1 MMSQILAGL
10 KDVQCYLDDIII
22 YGETLETH
30 EQRLKAVLHR
40 LDNSGLKLNMS
51 KCQFRKTELPFL
63 GHVIS
68 ASGLQP
74 DQGHVTAVAD
84 APSPQDAPTLRSF
97 LGFTSFYS
105 KFVPR
110 YAVVVEPLRA
120 LLRKDSTFKWTDET
134 EKAFCQLKELTITSP
149 ALALFDPMLPTVTM
163 ALVLYNSMATLKRQ
177 LLLHHVLLQTVK
189 GNTAQSKRK
198 LLTYLEP
205 DMEMIALVSDDFATI
220 TMEAK

>member
-1 MMSQILAGL
+1 M
-10 KDVQCYLDDIII
+10 
-22 YGETLETH
+22 
-30 EQRLKAVLHR
+30 
-40 LDNSGLKLNMS
+40 
-51 KCQFRKTELPFL
+51 
-63 GHVIS
+63 
-68 ASGLQP
+68 
-74 DQGHVTAVAD
+74 
-84 APSPQDAPTLRSF
+84 
-97 LGFTSFYS
+97 
-105 KFVPR
+105 
-110 YAVVVEPLRA
+110 VVEPLRA

-134 EKAFCQLKELTITSP
+134 EKAFCQLKELIITSP